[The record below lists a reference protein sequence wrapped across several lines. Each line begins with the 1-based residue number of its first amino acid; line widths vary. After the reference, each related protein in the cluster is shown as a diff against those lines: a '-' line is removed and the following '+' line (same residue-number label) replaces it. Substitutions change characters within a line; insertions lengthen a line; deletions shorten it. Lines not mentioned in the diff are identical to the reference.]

1 MTDFWG
7 KADISPGVRQ
17 NMGLVRFIP
26 GVGVSAW
33 NVGGCE
39 KNRVLEKGIPHG

>member
-26 GVGVSAW
+26 ELGVAGLDKAIGSYV
-33 NVGGCE
+33 
-39 KNRVLEKGIPHG
+39 